1 MSKDKLFRSAV
12 LYIAALAIC
21 TALFTNVV
29 LAAENNHKPITLEL
43 ISLIEN
49 NPKIGDLLEKS
60 IAEAKKAN
68 PDPKTNPV
76 QSLADYYD
84 FVDRAVEALPQDV
97 LKSSPSLMMRDQMLQ
112 GLCYCYYL
120 VGQPLPELDNN
131 GLFKN
136 SLQYYEPFASW
147 LRHFAVVWGEYL
159 GTEES
164 WNEEVYQIVYNAPEF
179 GLQEGWYESPSNWHT
194 FNQFFAKYLASPDM
208 RPITSPDDASVVTS
222 PADSVPQGIWPID
235 EYSDIQ
241 VESGL
246 KVKMLTYYS
255 VHDLLR
261 SDSKYRDTFANG
273 VLTHTFLNV
282 NDYHRYHFAVGGTV
296 KEKAILTRNVALE
309 VSWSDKQA
317 KYVPIDSTGWQFSQT
332 LGYVIVDTGEYG
344 LVALIPMGM
353 AQVSSV
359 NFEDNVEV
367 GEVRKKGDMLG
378 NFLFGGSD
386 FIMLFEDKAG
396 FEITAPM
403 VTESDYKH
411 KYDEAE
417 YEHILVGEEY
427 GRMGSA
433 K

>member
-1 MSKDKLFRSAV
+1 MKTNTLLRLGVICVAV
-12 LYIAALAIC
+12 IASYAAV
-21 TALFTNVV
+21 FTNV
-29 LAAENNHKPITLEL
+29 AFADEANHKPITKEL
-43 ISLIEN
+43 ISLLES
-49 NPKIGDLLEKS
+49 NPKIGDMLEKS
-60 IAEAKKAN
+60 IAEAKKDN

-76 QSLADYYD
+76 QSLSDYYD
-84 FVDRAVEALPQDV
+84 FVDRTSEVLPQDM
-97 LKSSPSLMMRDQMLQ
+97 LKSSPGFTMRDQMLQ
-112 GLCYCYYL
+112 GLCYFYFL

-136 SLQYYEPFASW
+136 SLQYYEPFSAW

-159 GTEES
+159 DTEES
-164 WNEEVYQIVYNAPEF
+164 WNEEVFLNISSDPDF
-179 GLQEGWYESPSNWHT
+179 GFQNDWYEPSSNWNT
-194 FNQFFAKYLASPDM
+194 FNEFFARYLKSPDM
-208 RPITSPDDASVVTS
+208 RPVASDDPAVITS
-222 PADSVPQGIWPID
+222 PADSVPQGMWPID
-235 EYSDIQ
+235 KYSDIQ
-241 VESGL
+241 VEGGL
-246 KVKMLTYYS
+246 KVKMLTYYNI
-255 VHDLLR
+255 HDLLG
-261 SDSKYRDTFANG
+261 SDSKYRDAFANG

-282 NDYHRYHFAVGGTV
+282 NDYHRFHFAVGGTI
-296 KEKAILTRNVALE
+296 KEMDVLTRNVALE
-309 VSWSDKQA
+309 VSWSGKQG

-367 GEVRKKGDMLG
+367 GAFHEKGDMLG

-386 FIMLFEDKAG
+386 FIMLFQDKAN

-417 YEHILVGEEY
+417 YKHILVGEEY
-427 GRMGSA
+427 GRLGST